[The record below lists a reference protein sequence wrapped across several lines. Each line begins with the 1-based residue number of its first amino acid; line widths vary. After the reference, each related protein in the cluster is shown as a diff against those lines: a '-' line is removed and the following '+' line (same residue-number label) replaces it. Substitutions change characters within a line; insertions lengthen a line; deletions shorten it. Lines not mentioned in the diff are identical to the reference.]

1 MPNKIKLKRSSTTGN
16 SPTAEQIDDGELAI
30 NTADKKVFFKDSSG
44 NVQVL
49 NDYNNLVNKPETGSG
64 LLLHPFLLIGS

>member
-1 MPNKIKLKRSSTTGN
+1 MPNKIKLKRSSTAGS
-16 SPTAEQIDDGELAI
+16 SPTSGQLDDGELAI
-30 NTADKKVFFKDSSG
+30 NTTDKKVFFKDSSG

-49 NDYNNLVNKPETGSG
+49 NDYNNLTNKPETGSG